1 MIFQSFKKA
10 DTSRPVLI
18 LFVGKIL
25 YVLAALLGENQWM
38 DWSFQGFT
46 TDDLSQIWW
55 LSLLVATL
63 IQIIIMWRLDEWM
76 HSIGCYQT
84 ARHTALWF
92 AFLCLHA
99 HPVLSHASV
108 HLCLVLS
115 MVLFLEGN
123 FTLGKKD
130 ITFSYT
136 ANHGIFIGLL
146 SWVNIWLTLPL
157 MVGYGPRIQ
166 DSRDGFRHLVVF
178 LFYAGFVWGLS
189 EWISYAMKWSISL
202 RDFLDNG
209 WPLTHLFEKP
219 SLLFTPSLLVTTGTT
234 MIAMTAILFL
244 EVPKQ
249 RLRHIM
255 RNFILV
261 YGVLALLVAI
271 NFQQEFSLALL
282 GVPLIVVLLV
292 RGFEQLHSRLLFET
306 ISILW
311 FGTILLDLLGVFVL
325 FHL

>member
-10 DTSRPVLI
+10 DTSRPLLI
-18 LFVGKIL
+18 LFVGKIV
-25 YVLAALLGENQWM
+25 YVLAAFFGDNQWM
-38 DWSFQGFT
+38 DWSFQGFVT
-46 TDDLSQIWW
+46 HDLSHIWW

-76 HSIGCYQT
+76 HSLGCYQT
-84 ARHTALWF
+84 TRHTALWF

-99 HPVLSHASV
+99 HPALSHATV

-123 FTLGKKD
+123 FTSGKKD
-130 ITFSYT
+130 ITLSYT
-136 ANHGIFIGLL
+136 ANHGVFLGLL

-166 DSRDGFRHLVVF
+166 ESRDGFRHLVVL

-189 EWISYAMKWSISL
+189 EWIAYAMNWSISMN
-202 RDFLDNG
+202 DFLDNG
-209 WPLTHLFEKP
+209 WPLIHLFDKP
-219 SLLFTPSLLVTTGTT
+219 ALLFTPSLLVTTGTT
-234 MIAMTAILFL
+234 MIAIAAILLL

-261 YGVLALLVAI
+261 YGVLALLIAI
-271 NFQQEFSLALL
+271 NFQQEFSLMLL

-325 FHL
+325 FQL